1 MANTHSSDGRMID
14 VPGMLRQASTRVS
27 VDQLVKRG
35 KKFVALLSEEKI
47 SELINQAVRTITV
60 KYAGASPAGGPGAS
74 VPQLAAESKQE
85 FKELIHQYQENEKA
99 KIELLASKETL
110 DRELNALREELAQQK
125 QLTPDEA
132 DALAISC
139 FRDFERELDRI
150 SGRVFEN
157 RKKLVIEKDGP
168 EAQAELDQA
177 EAVLKSMIARAAAAE
192 RERFAAAGGR
202 DKLVVLL
209 EKRIEK
215 LYGHIAALEKALH
228 TLANSKVFSNQQLQN
243 VLRQLGLANDDKY
256 REKKREM
263 LKVVLD
269 QNVDLR
275 NKLREIDGPRPPA
288 PAAA

>member
-1 MANTHSSDGRMID
+1 MANTQSSDGRMID
-14 VPGMLRQASTRVS
+14 VRGMLRQASTRVS

-47 SELINQAVRTITV
+47 SELIHQAVRTISV
-60 KYAGASPAGGPGAS
+60 KYGAASPAGVPAAS
-74 VPQLAAESKQE
+74 VPQIAAESKQE
-85 FKELIHQYQENEKA
+85 FKELIQQYQANEKA
-99 KIELLASKETL
+99 KSELLASKETL
-110 DRELNALREELAQQK
+110 DRELQSLREELANQK

-132 DALAISC
+132 DALAVAC
-139 FRDFERELDRI
+139 FRDFEKELDRI

-157 RKKLVIEKDGP
+157 RKKLVLEKDGP

-202 DKLVVLL
+202 DKQILLL

-215 LYGHIAALEKALH
+215 LYAHIAALEKALH
-228 TLANSKVFSNQQLQN
+228 TLTTSKVFSSQQLQN

-275 NKLREIDGPRPPA
+275 KKLREI
-288 PAAA
+288 AAA

>member
-1 MANTHSSDGRMID
+1 MANTQSNDSRMID

-47 SELINQAVRTITV
+47 NELINQAVRTIAI
-60 KYAGASPAGGPGAS
+60 KHASPAAAAPAS
-74 VPQLAAESKQE
+74 VPQIAAESKQE
-85 FKELIHQYQENEKA
+85 FKELIQQYQENEKA
-99 KIELLASKETL
+99 KSELLASKENL
-110 DRELNALREELAQQK
+110 DRELRSLREELAGQK
-125 QLTPDEA
+125 QLTSDEA
-132 DALAISC
+132 DALAVAC
-139 FRDFERELDRI
+139 FRDFEKELDRV
-150 SGRVFEN
+150 SARVFEN
-157 RKKLVIEKDGP
+157 RRKWVIDKDGP
-168 EAQAELDQA
+168 EAQSELDQA
-177 EAVLKSMIARAAAAE
+177 EAALKAMIARAAAAE

-202 DKLVVLL
+202 DKHVALL

-215 LYGHIAALEKALH
+215 LYAHIAALEKALN
-228 TLANSKVFSNQQLQN
+228 TLSTSKVFSNQQLQN
-243 VLRQLGLANDDKY
+243 VLRQLGLSNDDKY

-275 NKLREIDGPRPPA
+275 KKLQDIDGPRPAA

>member
-1 MANTHSSDGRMID
+1 MANTQSSDGRMID
-14 VPGMLRQASTRVS
+14 VQGMLRQASTRVS

-47 SELINQAVRTITV
+47 SELIQQAVRTIAV
-60 KYAGASPAGGPGAS
+60 KYGAASPAGAPGAS
-74 VPQLAAESKQE
+74 VPQIAAESKQE
-85 FKELIHQYQENEKA
+85 FKELIQQYQANEKA
-99 KIELLASKETL
+99 KSELLASKETL
-110 DRELNALREELAQQK
+110 DRELQSLREELANQK

-132 DALAISC
+132 DALAVAC
-139 FRDFERELDRI
+139 FRDFEKELDRI

-157 RKKLVIEKDGP
+157 RKKLVLEKDGP

-177 EAVLKSMIARAAAAE
+177 EAVLKAMIARAAAAE

-202 DKLVVLL
+202 DKQILLL

-215 LYGHIAALEKALH
+215 LYAHIAGLEKALH
-228 TLANSKVFSNQQLQN
+228 TLTTSKVFSSQQLQN

-275 NKLREIDGPRPPA
+275 KKLREI
-288 PAAA
+288 AAA

>member
-1 MANTHSSDGRMID
+1 MANTQSTDGRMID

-47 SELINQAVRTITV
+47 AELINQAVRTIAV
-60 KYAGASPAGGPGAS
+60 KHVGASPASANGT
-74 VPQLAAESKQE
+74 VPQIAAESKQE
-85 FKELIHQYQENEKA
+85 FKELVQQYQLNEQA
-99 KIELLASKETL
+99 KSELLASKETL
-110 DRELNALREELAQQK
+110 DRELKALREELSQQK

-132 DALAISC
+132 DALAVAC
-139 FRDFERELDRI
+139 FRDFEKELDRI

-157 RKKLVIEKDGP
+157 RKKVIEGKDDP
-168 EAQAELDQA
+168 EVQAELNQA
-177 EAVLKSMIARAAAAE
+177 ESVLKAMIARAAAAE

-202 DKLVVLL
+202 DKQVLLL

-215 LYGHIAALEKALH
+215 LYAHIAALEKALN

>member
-1 MANTHSSDGRMID
+1 MANTQSSDGRMID
-14 VPGMLRQASTRVS
+14 VQGMLRQASTRVS

-47 SELINQAVRTITV
+47 SELIHQAVRTISV
-60 KYAGASPAGGPGAS
+60 KYGAASPAGVPAAS
-74 VPQLAAESKQE
+74 VPQIAAESKQE
-85 FKELIHQYQENEKA
+85 FKELIQQYQANEKA
-99 KIELLASKETL
+99 KSELLASKETL
-110 DRELNALREELAQQK
+110 DRELQSLREELANQK

-132 DALAISC
+132 DALAVAC
-139 FRDFERELDRI
+139 FRDFEKELDRI

-157 RKKLVIEKDGP
+157 RKKLVLEKDGP

-202 DKLVVLL
+202 DKQILLL

-215 LYGHIAALEKALH
+215 LYAHIAALEKALH
-228 TLANSKVFSNQQLQN
+228 TLTTSKVFSSQQLQN

-275 NKLREIDGPRPPA
+275 KKLREI
-288 PAAA
+288 AAA

>member
-1 MANTHSSDGRMID
+1 MANTQPSDSRMID

-27 VDQLVKRG
+27 LDQLVKRG

-47 SELINQAVRTITV
+47 SELINQAVRTIAV
-60 KYAGASPAGGPGAS
+60 KHQTGAPGAPAAS
-74 VPQLAAESKQE
+74 MPQLAAESKQE
-85 FKELIHQYQENEKA
+85 FKELIQQYQENEKA
-99 KIELLASKETL
+99 KGELLASKENL
-110 DRELNALREELAQQK
+110 DRELESLRQELSQQK

-132 DALAISC
+132 DALAVAC
-139 FRDFERELDRI
+139 FRDFEKELDRI

-157 RKKLVIEKDGP
+157 RKKLVLEKDGP

-177 EAVLKSMIARAAAAE
+177 EAVLKTMIARAADAE

-202 DKLVVLL
+202 DKQILLL

-215 LYGHIAALEKALH
+215 LYAHIAALEKALH
-228 TLANSKVFSNQQLQN
+228 TLSSSKVFSSQQLQN

-269 QNVDLR
+269 QNGDLR
-275 NKLREIDGPRPPA
+275 NKLKEIAGARPTA